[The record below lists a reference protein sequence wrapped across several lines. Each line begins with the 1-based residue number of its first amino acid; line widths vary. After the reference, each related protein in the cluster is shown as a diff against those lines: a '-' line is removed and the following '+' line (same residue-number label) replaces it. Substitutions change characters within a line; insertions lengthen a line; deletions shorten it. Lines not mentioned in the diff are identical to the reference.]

1 MASGWPAAACTDHGG
16 PMSDHADQ
24 LEEYRRRIAELEQRL
39 HETDDR
45 ADAFRRIVQSID
57 HHLYINEIKP
67 DGGRRAIFVGP
78 GRDRLLGGVPEDGDW
93 GRAWIEAVHP
103 DDRELYAAHTARYLR
118 GEMSEVRCRLIGLDG
133 VTRWIRGGGSPR
145 REGDRL
151 IVEGIV
157 RDATAEVHAEML
169 LQEASRTDS
178 LTTIFNRR
186 HFAEILDS
194 ELERSRAERLTPGL
208 LLVDVDHFKQVND
221 TFGHVTGDAVL
232 VEVAA
237 RLRGALRSFDTV
249 ARWGGEEFIVLAPGV
264 ENAHQLREIGDRLR
278 LGVSRNPVRHDDRV
292 IDVTVSIGGVL
303 ADPTGSA
310 DLLVD
315 QADRSLYSAKRL
327 GRDRVRLFAELTPD
341 DLASQEPE
349 SIRLAQALSLAA
361 SVREGMPELHSEQ
374 VAELSGTIA
383 QVLDLPADI
392 VLRCRLGG
400 WLHDIGKVAIPDR
413 ILTKPGPLD
422 TAEWQI
428 MRAHAEIG
436 ERIIRRI
443 GAVSSAAGA
452 VRHHHERLDGT
463 GYPDGLSGAAIPI
476 EARVVAVG
484 DAYSAITSDRVYA
497 RGRELSE
504 ALRELRRT
512 AGQHHDPVVVDA
524 LEHALELRYRSM
536 SRHPGAKAA

>member
-1 MASGWPAAACTDHGG
+1 LRPI
-16 PMSDHADQ
+16 HADVSNESHE
-24 LEEYRRRIAELEQRL
+24 LEAHRRRIADLERL
-39 HETDDR
+39 LRETDER

-103 DDRELYAAHTARYLR
+103 DDRELYAEHTARYLR
-118 GEMSEVRCRLIGLDG
+118 GEMSEVLCRLVGLDG

-145 REGDRL
+145 REGGRL

-157 RDATAEVHAEML
+157 REATAEVHAEKL
-169 LQEASRTDS
+169 LQQASRTDA

-186 HFAEILDS
+186 HFAEMLDA
-194 ELERSRAERLTPGL
+194 ELERSRAEHLTPGI
-208 LLVDVDHFKQVND
+208 LLVDVDHFKLVND

-237 RLRGALRSFDTV
+237 RLRGALRSVDTV
-249 ARWGGEEFIVLAPGV
+249 ARWGGEEFIVLAPALESGP
-264 ENAHQLREIGDRLR
+264 QLHEIADRLR
-278 LGVSRNPVRHDDRV
+278 RGVSGEPVRHGSGT

-303 ADPTGSA
+303 ADPASSA

-341 DLASQEPE
+341 DLASEEPE

-374 VAELSGTIA
+374 VSELSGMLA
-383 QVLDLPADI
+383 EVLGLSADI

-413 ILTKPGPLD
+413 ILAKAGPLD
-422 TAEWQI
+422 DAEWLA

-436 ERIIRRI
+436 EQITRRI

-452 VRHHHERLDGT
+452 VRHHHERVDGS
-463 GYPDGLSGAAIPI
+463 GYPDGLIGEAIPI
-476 EARVVAVG
+476 EARVVAVA

-497 RGRELSE
+497 RGRAIDEALSE
-504 ALRELRRT
+504 LRHA
-512 AGQHHDPVVVDA
+512 AGRHHDPRVVAA
-524 LEHALELRYRSM
+524 LEHALERRRQTATQRLDTR
-536 SRHPGAKAA
+536 AA

>member
-1 MASGWPAAACTDHGG
+1 VSSDAHDLEAAT
-16 PMSDHADQ
+16 
-24 LEEYRRRIAELEQRL
+24 RRIAELERL
-39 HETDDR
+39 LRETDDR

-57 HHLYINEIKP
+57 HHLYINEVKP

-118 GEMSEVRCRLIGLDG
+118 GEMSEVLCRLVGLDG
-133 VTRWIRGGGSPR
+133 VTRWVRGGGSPR
-145 REGDRL
+145 RDGDRL

-186 HFAEILDS
+186 HFAEMLQA
-194 ELERSRAERLTPGL
+194 ELERSHAERMTPGL
-208 LLVDVDHFKQVND
+208 LLVDVDHFKLVND
-221 TFGHVTGDAVL
+221 TFGHLTGDAVL

-237 RLRGALRSFDTV
+237 RLRRALRSFDTV
-249 ARWGGEEFIVLAPGV
+249 ARWGGEEFIVLAPAL
-264 ENAHQLREIGDRLR
+264 ERDAQLHEIADRLR
-278 LGVSRNPVRHDDRV
+278 RAVSQAPVRYADRS

-303 ADPTGSA
+303 ADPVNSA
-310 DLLVD
+310 DMLVD

-341 DLASQEPE
+341 DLASEEPE

-374 VAELSGTIA
+374 VSELSGSLA
-383 QVLDLPADI
+383 EVLALPPDI

-413 ILTKPGPLD
+413 ILAKPGPLD
-422 TAEWQI
+422 AGEWQV

-436 ERIIRRI
+436 EQIIRRI

-452 VRHHHERLDGT
+452 VRHHHERLDGS
-463 GYPDGLSGAAIPI
+463 GYPDGLAGDAIPI
-476 EARVVAVG
+476 EARVVAVS

-497 RGRELSE
+497 RGRAMTE
-504 ALRELRRT
+504 ALRELRRS
-512 AGQHHDPVVVDA
+512 AGSHHDPLVVDA
-524 LEHALELRYRSM
+524 LEHALELRRRFVSE
-536 SRHPGAKAA
+536 RLDAKAA

>member
-1 MASGWPAAACTDHGG
+1 V
-16 PMSDHADQ
+16 SDDARD
-24 LEEYRRRIAELEQRL
+24 LEAYRHRIAELERL
-39 HETDDR
+39 LRETDER

-57 HHLYINEIKP
+57 HHLYINEVKP

-103 DDRELYAAHTARYLR
+103 DDRELYAQHTARYLR
-118 GEMSEVRCRLIGLDG
+118 GEMSEVLCRLVGLDG

-157 RDATAEVHAEML
+157 RDATAEVHAEKL

-186 HFAEILDS
+186 HFAEMLEA
-194 ELERSRAERLTPGL
+194 ELERSRAEHLQLGL
-208 LLVDVDHFKQVND
+208 LLVDVDHFKLVND
-221 TFGHVTGDAVL
+221 TFGHLTGDAVL

-249 ARWGGEEFIVLAPGV
+249 ARWGGEEFIVLAPAL
-264 ENAHQLREIGDRLR
+264 ESSQQLREIADRLR
-278 LGVSRNPVRHDDRV
+278 RGVSQAPVRYGERA

-303 ADPTGSA
+303 ADPGSSA
-310 DLLVD
+310 DLIVD

-341 DLASQEPE
+341 DLASEEPE

-374 VAELSGTIA
+374 VSELSGTLA
-383 QVLDLPADI
+383 QVLELPPDI

-413 ILTKPGPLD
+413 ILAKAGPLD
-422 TAEWQI
+422 AAEWQV

-436 ERIIRRI
+436 EQIIRRI

-463 GYPDGLSGAAIPI
+463 GYPDGLAGDAIPI
-476 EARVVAVG
+476 EARVVAVS

-497 RGRELSE
+497 RGRAMVE
-504 ALRELRRT
+504 ALSELRRS
-512 AGQHHDPVVVDA
+512 AGRHHDPRVVDA
-524 LEHALELRYRSM
+524 LARALELRRQQLSH
-536 SRHPGAKAA
+536 RLDAKAA

>member
-1 MASGWPAAACTDHGG
+1 V
-16 PMSDHADQ
+16 SDEAHV
-24 LEEYRRRIAELEQRL
+24 YRARIAELEQLLR
-39 HETDDR
+39 ETDER

-57 HHLYINEIKP
+57 HHLYINEITP
-67 DGGRRAIFVGP
+67 AGGRRAIFVGP

-103 DDRELYAAHTARYLR
+103 DDRDLYAAHTARYLR
-118 GEMSEVRCRLIGLDG
+118 GEMSEVLCRLVGLDG

-169 LQEASRTDS
+169 LQEASRTDA

-186 HFAEILDS
+186 HFAEMLEA
-194 ELERSRAERLTPGL
+194 ELARSRSEGLAPGL

-237 RLRGALRSFDTV
+237 RLRAALRGFDTV
-249 ARWGGEEFIVLAPGV
+249 ARWGGEEFIVLAPAV
-264 ENAHQLREIGDRLR
+264 ESAGHLREIGDRLR
-278 LGVSRNPVRHDDRV
+278 GSVSGEPVHHGGRQLH
-292 IDVTVSIGGVL
+292 VTVSIGGVL
-303 ADPTGSA
+303 ADPERSA

-327 GRDRVRLFAELTPD
+327 GRNRVRLFAELTPD
-341 DLASQEPE
+341 DLASEEPE

-374 VAELSGTIA
+374 VSELSGTLA
-383 QVLDLPADI
+383 RVLELPPDM
-392 VLRCRLGG
+392 VLRCRIGG

-413 ILTKPGPLD
+413 ILAKRGPLD
-422 TAEWQI
+422 EAEWVV

-436 ERIIRRI
+436 EQIIRRI
-443 GAVSSAAGA
+443 GAVSAAAGA
-452 VRHHHERLDGT
+452 VRHHHERVDGS
-463 GYPDGLSGAAIPI
+463 GYPDGLRGDGIPI
-476 EARVVAVG
+476 EARVVAVS
-484 DAYSAITSDRVYA
+484 DAFSAITSDRVYA
-497 RGRELSE
+497 RGRATEE
-504 ALRELRRT
+504 ALRELRLSSG
-512 AGQHHDPVVVDA
+512 AHHDPAVVEA
-524 LEHALELRYRSM
+524 LVPALELRRGS
-536 SRHPGAKAA
+536 SSLRLDAEAA